1 MLDKLKT
8 AIARSRERAEHRRS
22 YRALLELEDHFLK
35 DIGMSRDEVRG
46 HLASRSIG

>member
-1 MLDKLKT
+1 MFDQLKA
-8 AIARSRERAEHRRS
+8 AIARSRERAQHRRS

-35 DIGMSRDEVRG
+35 DIGMTRDEVRG